1 MRMKIHESATNT
13 ATLIRKG
20 SMAKRLPLLFFF
32 LIGLAGTTMAQQ
44 KAQLTAVIKTP
55 TVQCQQC
62 KDRIEKYMSHEDG
75 IVKINVDFKKK
86 IATVTYLTDRTNI
99 ENIKA
104 LIANVGY
111 DADDVTAEPDAYKRL
126 PTCCKKPE
134 DGGGHK
140 N

>member
-1 MRMKIHESATNT
+1 MIKKFQFLAF
-13 ATLIRKG
+13 
-20 SMAKRLPLLFFF
+20 LLVGFVTVTF
-32 LIGLAGTTMAQQ
+32 AQQ
-44 KAQLTAVIKTP
+44 KVSKTVVIKTP
-55 TVQCQQC
+55 TVQCESC
-62 KDRIEKYMSHEDG
+62 KKRIENYMSHEEG
-75 IVKINVDFKKK
+75 IQKVVVDFKKK
-86 IATVTYLTDRTNI
+86 TTTVTYLTDRTNP

-134 DGGGHK
+134 DGGGPAK

>member
-1 MRMKIHESATNT
+1 MKKLQFIV
-13 ATLIRKG
+13 L
-20 SMAKRLPLLFFF
+20 F
-32 LIGLAGTTMAQQ
+32 LIGFAGVSMAQQ
-44 KAQLTAVIKTP
+44 KAVLTATIKTP
-55 TVQCQQC
+55 TVQCQEC
-62 KDRIEKYMSHEDG
+62 KERIEKYLSHEEG
-75 IVKINVDFKKK
+75 IVKATVDYKKK
-86 IATVTYLTDRTNI
+86 IATVTYLTDRTNV

-140 N
+140 KE

>member
-1 MRMKIHESATNT
+1 MKK
-13 ATLIRKG
+13 LQF
-20 SMAKRLPLLFFF
+20 LFLF
-32 LIGLAGTTMAQQ
+32 LIGFAGVSMAQQ
-44 KAQLTAVIKTP
+44 KAQLTATIKTP

-62 KDRIEKYMSHEDG
+62 KDRIERYMSHEEG
-75 IVKINVDFKKK
+75 ILKVNVDYKKK
-86 IATVTYLTDRTNI
+86 TTTVVYLTDRTNI

-126 PTCCKKPE
+126 PNCCKKPAE
-134 DGGGHK
+134 GTTPKK